1 MYQTLQMKETPDLLF
16 QRRKQAGEDLP
27 GATIELVGGSGP
39 RSGIQFL
46 VFSLLLEGELPS
58 SHPFLP
64 LIPPTF
70 GHEAGI
76 SQPWLRAISVLGT
89 DLQALCIWDLH
100 KMPGVVYHHQLLL
113 QMRKT
118 KAFRG

>member
-27 GATIELVGGSGP
+27 GATIELVEGSGLG
-39 RSGIQFL
+39 SGFQSL

-64 LIPPTF
+64 LLPSTF
-70 GHEAGI
+70 
-76 SQPWLRAISVLGT
+76 
-89 DLQALCIWDLH
+89 
-100 KMPGVVYHHQLLL
+100 
-113 QMRKT
+113 
-118 KAFRG
+118 